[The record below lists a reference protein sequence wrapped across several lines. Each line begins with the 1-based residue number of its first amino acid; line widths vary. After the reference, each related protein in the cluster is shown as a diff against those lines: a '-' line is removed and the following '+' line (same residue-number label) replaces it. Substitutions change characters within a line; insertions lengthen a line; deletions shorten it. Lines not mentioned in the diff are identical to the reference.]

1 MQDQNVFRPPASQP
15 GPKQVIIKGASRA
28 RKGKSKQSPSKKL
41 LDPVPGD
48 ELRQQLVAAPVAAAH
63 RAMFAERLHDAQR
76 IEDLFEV
83 NLTGVLHVQHS
94 AFAYLSTVCT
104 DCHVHVRVLLFFATL
119 KCGAQICYLS
129 QITRVVQPGYAKSIL
144 SMVHSACVLLLQL
157 VRDAEMLTASEVA
170 LLPLTLLQ
178 LYKERSAKEQQA
190 VATHAFFDSLTKP
203 WALEPS
209 KLSTQ
214 VS

>member
-1 MQDQNVFRPPASQP
+1 M
-15 GPKQVIIKGASRA
+15 
-28 RKGKSKQSPSKKL
+28 L
-41 LDPVPGD
+41 LS
-48 ELRQQLVAAPVAAAH
+48 L
-63 RAMFAERLHDAQR
+63 
-76 IEDLFEV
+76 
-83 NLTGVLHVQHS
+83 
-94 AFAYLSTVCT
+94 
-104 DCHVHVRVLLFFATL
+104 ATL
-119 KCGAQICYLS
+119 NCGAQICYLT
-129 QITRVVQPGYAKSIL
+129 QITGVQQGYVKRLLRTVDSLYNIL
-144 SMVHSACVLLLQL
+144 HLQL

-178 LYKERSAKEQQA
+178 LYKDRSAKEQQA